1 MENELEFPAVLDRVK
16 AVFADGV
23 VLILLMFLVTYT
35 FSLFE
40 NVSQYARMF
49 AFVFIFLLY
58 DPLLTSIIGG
68 TLGHMAFGL
77 RVKRDRNMSKNILF
91 PLAVLRFIDKAL
103 LGWVSLLTVFGSEKR
118 KTIHDLLVG
127 SVVVYNTMLMGEMVT
142 NPDLKTEN

>member
-68 TLGHMAFGL
+68 TLDHMAFGL
-77 RVKRDRNMSKNILF
+77 RVKRDRNMSKNIMF

-142 NPDLKTEN
+142 NHDLKTEN

>member
-68 TLGHMAFGL
+68 TLDHMAFGL

-91 PLAVLRFIDKAL
+91 PLALLRFIVKAL